1 MNKKILFQV
10 FSWLG
15 TVVMYSGS
23 FGSLANCYV
32 AVYSFPEGSVITRES
47 TKMAFH
53 AFCDVVST

>member
-1 MNKKILFQV
+1 M
-10 FSWLG
+10 FSCLG

-32 AVYSFPEGSVITRES
+32 AVYSFLEGSVITRES